1 MTGYILAFA
10 ITSGIVTGC
19 AYALVALS
27 FVIINK
33 ATGVVN
39 FAGGEMVMV
48 GGYLCMLGM
57 LVLGLPY
64 AVAFILV
71 PLAMFAFGSFFDQAV
86 LTKVIGRNV
95 GKGHTLI
102 AAVIATVGLSFALR
116 GTVRLFKYTQEARAL
131 PSLVPGPPVMLYGI
145 PLQRQDIAIV
155 VITIVVMM
163 GLWAFFQFTLTGKA
177 LRATSQNA
185 RAAALVGIPVRAM
198 RMTVWGIAAGLASI
212 AGMLLAP
219 KLLITPEMGS
229 ILIMGFAAAIIGGFT
244 NLPGTIV
251 GGILLGV
258 IQNLVG
264 LSVSANAITV
274 TPFLLIMLVLIARP
288 QGLFGG
294 PVHVKKV

>member
-1 MTGYILAFA
+1 MTGFILAFA
-10 ITSGIVTGC
+10 ITSGVVTGC

-57 LVLGLPY
+57 LVFGLPY
-64 AVAFILV
+64 ALAFILV
-71 PLAMFAFGSFFDQAV
+71 PLAMFVFGSLFDQAV
-86 LTKVIGRNV
+86 LTKVIGRNA
-95 GKGHTLI
+95 GKEHTLI
-102 AAVIATVGLSFALR
+102 AAVIATVGLSYALR

-131 PSLVPGPPVMLYGI
+131 PSLVPGPPVMLFGI

-163 GLWAFFQFTLTGKA
+163 GLWAFFQFTLPGKA
-177 LRATSQNA
+177 LRATSQNV
-185 RAAALVGIPVRAM
+185 RAAALVGIPVRVM
-198 RMTVWGIAAGLASI
+198 RMTVWGIAAGIASI

-229 ILIMGFAAAIIGGFT
+229 ILMMGFAAAIIGGFT

-264 LSVSANAITV
+264 LFVSANAITV
-274 TPFLLIMLVLIARP
+274 TPFLLIMLVLIVRP

-294 PVHVKKV
+294 PVQVKKV